1 MSLSP
6 GAKFRLAI
14 EQNNPLQIVGTI
26 NPYSAMMAKNLGHQ
40 AIYLSGGGMLTRLTA
55 CQILAL
61 RH

>member
-26 NPYSAMMAKNLGHQ
+26 NPYCAMMAKTWVTK
-40 AIYLSGGGMLTRLTA
+40 LSICRVAASPMHLTV